1 MVGREELQLDEYK
14 AKDILYAGDAPINEA
29 SLHAL
34 LGGSALAICFRFL
47 DPAKPMSDQ
56 PIQKTAFD
64 QYKSYSPTREE
75 IWRQRREEKMRKK
88 EEALEKRARRLSEM
102 QRLARQAIEDEREAR
117 RFEKEQRKLDLLKSG
132 SPNLTGV
139 YGVHKIR
146 PAPPGADGVGAS
158 AHYFPDSTPKEK
170 PKWQLAT
177 DERLLVMISK
187 ILEAIEKQTK
197 LIKAVHYFPDSTPKE
212 KPKWQLVRYATVVFL
227 LASVTLGSCSC
238 PRDWMHSYGNCSYA
252 IHCHGDIH
260 GLKLP
265 EECLSSNYP
274 ANVTLTLDNPS
285 IFNESDP
292 KIDWSLLSS
301 VVSFRAIGKWPQE
314 SLAMVEKMDGLTKLY
329 LSGNQIKHING
340 SPFYRLFYL
349 EVVDLS
355 YNRLSQI
362 KNLLQMEM
370 QPSKLQKLVLAYNAI
385 ENIPDDTF
393 DQVTFLVEL
402 DLSNNSI
409 SNLNNMTFS
418 QLSQL
423 KVLKL
428 SNNNIFDLDG
438 AINSLKV
445 LRHLYLKGNQ
455 IEKIDLQSLQIIYDL
470 DTFDVSAN
478 RLEKLFPE
486 WLSRHW
492 RHFGSN
498 SKCKIILSENYITSL
513 PNATS
518 EIKMRRFSRDV
529 VGNKLIDVQLDLSK
543 NSISNIEPYALSYIM
558 HLTSLDLSHNKLIT
572 FVVNVDDLKHVKYL
586 NLSKNYIDH
595 LDYESFASM
604 TNLQNLDLSFN
615 RLQNLPDQTF
625 VNNFILRYVN
635 MSNNYFDAIK
645 RLNIKIFHPEGGVL
659 DLSYNGLSSLSM
671 PNGEGL
677 RLMHLSLHANE
688 ITDVSLVELSFQKDL
703 KILDLSDNKITELD
717 ESSLRLPSNLVTLE
731 LSRNEIN
738 AVRPSTFKGMGQL
751 LTLRLSYNNLTLIE
765 YGAFDGLTSLEN
777 LDLSYNKIEVLRSET
792 IMNLKSLRFL
802 SLRFNGMY
810 NLDYKAWIGH
820 KHALRVNIDGN
831 NFTCEWLAT
840 AIRDFSNG
848 YSNMEP
854 TIAVA
859 AAKDPSLKGI
869 PCVHSET
876 NEEEPHL
883 IVQATDERLLV
894 MISKILEA
902 IEKQTKLIKA
912 QLVDKVVIAIC
923 MVAQSYSQLP
933 EATLTPF
940 PEVGCKRKSHYSSD
954 YIRECSDP
962 WYCRNVISSLEFDSS
977 EICDLNKKIHSSRHG
992 RKMNPFYIIYKYENE
1007 NGDNTFDSLY
1017 STIPRFERSYQN
1029 PLPFI
1034 YSLDLEN
1041 NDYEFVPR
1049 LQEMQNLAIL
1059 KLSRNILITAKLSNI
1074 NELPALK
1081 YLDYS
1086 HNRITNI
1093 EVTPGEH
1100 EFQALKTLNISH
1112 NYLANIPEAIFD
1124 SLANL
1129 EFLDLSHNYIYAL
1142 DILSFEGIRKLL
1154 NLNLS
1159 YNHISEIN
1167 SSLVRFTELTILDL
1181 SHNNL
1186 EILKV
1191 NNFKKLYNLQYLS
1204 LNSNSIKYAEKN
1216 VFDDMASLKSIDL
1229 QDNLIESIDQGMFIN
1244 ATALTAVR
1252 FARNKLKS
1260 LPKYAFKGKN
1270 IVVFS
1275 IEGNELQGSIEKGWF
1290 EGFLIQELNLG
1301 GQHLNSIENYAFTG
1315 LVSLQTLLL
1324 NNNNLNLLSNHSFKS
1339 LPNLKD
1345 LDLSY
1350 NDLINFDIVTDD
1362 LLRLEKLS
1370 LHHNKITQI
1379 SSNNFKGLSTLQFL
1393 DLSHNN
1399 IAHFESK
1406 SFKSLEQLSSLK
1418 VSDNPLTGSIEE
1430 GTFDEIFYGVG
1441 DLRYLDLSYNKDLA
1455 FDVSFVEKAENL
1467 EKLYISGTKSDVSF
1481 EKIAEIPVTEVQ
1493 IAHSYIRNVTQL
1505 NLKRFHRL
1513 ETLVLSNNAVS
1524 KLEIGALSNLRALKN
1539 FDLSF
1544 NNLSSIQPGAF
1555 MNNTYLLYLNISHNN
1570 LIEINYGI
1578 FHGLIYLK
1586 TLDLSYNNIKSLHN
1600 GRLYD
1605 VENLERLIADYNKID
1620 SISPYEFSGTSLA
1633 TLSIGGNPLP
1643 CEVLVNLKK
1652 GSFEFT
1658 ITAITSDK
1666 TNPNVGG
1673 VTCNKDSYVDRS
1685 KPKTSNESDNLL
1697 IDIRNILFNISQ
1709 EHMVKES
1716 VTITHDAP
1724 YVANISEQQ
1733 VKLNQNILDSVA
1745 KLSSVSNMTST
1756 LINVNSDTNLLL
1768 GKILKV
1774 LSSKDSTA
1782 PQTVKSTFAVV
1793 KDNATSE
1800 NLIPYINKIKEALEE
1815 TIAVEKQ
1822 NIMIDLDSKIEKINS
1837 RIGSS
1842 TLTTKMPVHDK
1853 LVN

>member
-1 MVGREELQLDEYK
+1 MDF
-14 AKDILYAGDAPINEA
+14 ILY
-29 SLHAL
+29 
-34 LGGSALAICFRFL
+34 
-47 DPAKPMSDQ
+47 
-56 PIQKTAFD
+56 
-64 QYKSYSPTREE
+64 
-75 IWRQRREEKMRKK
+75 
-88 EEALEKRARRLSEM
+88 
-102 QRLARQAIEDEREAR
+102 
-117 RFEKEQRKLDLLKSG
+117 
-132 SPNLTGV
+132 
-139 YGVHKIR
+139 
-146 PAPPGADGVGAS
+146 
-158 AHYFPDSTPKEK
+158 
-170 PKWQLAT
+170 
-177 DERLLVMISK
+177 
-187 ILEAIEKQTK
+187 
-197 LIKAVHYFPDSTPKE
+197 
-212 KPKWQLVRYATVVFL
+212 
-227 LASVTLGSCSC
+227 
-238 PRDWMHSYGNCSYA
+238 
-252 IHCHGDIH
+252 
-260 GLKLP
+260 
-265 EECLSSNYP
+265 
-274 ANVTLTLDNPS
+274 
-285 IFNESDP
+285 
-292 KIDWSLLSS
+292 
-301 VVSFRAIGKWPQE
+301 
-314 SLAMVEKMDGLTKLY
+314 
-329 LSGNQIKHING
+329 
-340 SPFYRLFYL
+340 
-349 EVVDLS
+349 
-355 YNRLSQI
+355 
-362 KNLLQMEM
+362 
-370 QPSKLQKLVLAYNAI
+370 
-385 ENIPDDTF
+385 
-393 DQVTFLVEL
+393 
-402 DLSNNSI
+402 
-409 SNLNNMTFS
+409 
-418 QLSQL
+418 
-423 KVLKL
+423 
-428 SNNNIFDLDG
+428 
-438 AINSLKV
+438 
-445 LRHLYLKGNQ
+445 
-455 IEKIDLQSLQIIYDL
+455 
-470 DTFDVSAN
+470 
-478 RLEKLFPE
+478 
-486 WLSRHW
+486 
-492 RHFGSN
+492 
-498 SKCKIILSENYITSL
+498 
-513 PNATS
+513 
-518 EIKMRRFSRDV
+518 
-529 VGNKLIDVQLDLSK
+529 
-543 NSISNIEPYALSYIM
+543 
-558 HLTSLDLSHNKLIT
+558 
-572 FVVNVDDLKHVKYL
+572 
-586 NLSKNYIDH
+586 
-595 LDYESFASM
+595 
-604 TNLQNLDLSFN
+604 
-615 RLQNLPDQTF
+615 
-625 VNNFILRYVN
+625 
-635 MSNNYFDAIK
+635 
-645 RLNIKIFHPEGGVL
+645 
-659 DLSYNGLSSLSM
+659 
-671 PNGEGL
+671 
-677 RLMHLSLHANE
+677 
-688 ITDVSLVELSFQKDL
+688 
-703 KILDLSDNKITELD
+703 
-717 ESSLRLPSNLVTLE
+717 
-731 LSRNEIN
+731 
-738 AVRPSTFKGMGQL
+738 
-751 LTLRLSYNNLTLIE
+751 
-765 YGAFDGLTSLEN
+765 
-777 LDLSYNKIEVLRSET
+777 
-792 IMNLKSLRFL
+792 
-802 SLRFNGMY
+802 
-810 NLDYKAWIGH
+810 
-820 KHALRVNIDGN
+820 
-831 NFTCEWLAT
+831 
-840 AIRDFSNG
+840 
-848 YSNMEP
+848 
-854 TIAVA
+854 
-859 AAKDPSLKGI
+859 
-869 PCVHSET
+869 
-876 NEEEPHL
+876 
-883 IVQATDERLLV
+883 
-894 MISKILEA
+894 
-902 IEKQTKLIKA
+902 
-912 QLVDKVVIAIC
+912 KVVIAIC

-1430 GTFDEIFYGVG
+1430 GTFDGLNLLPSLDISNCLITRLDNGSFVGMTVLDKLNVSHGNITELQFNSLSYLSNVQTIDMSYNQLSVFDVNTTDLTNLRTIFLNNNLLQVISRTLFNGMSVLSKIILSHNRIYTLNKEIFYGVG

-1853 LVN
+1853 LVNVNESTQKAPMFTEICVGLILVILVAFILFKLYQSKINFSSNRSYNCSTRHIADAMDNSNL

>member
-170 PKWQLAT
+170 PKWQLGTPLSFFCWLLSPWELLLPRDWMHSYGNCSYAIHCHGDIHGLNSPRNLSDNKITELDESSLRLPSNLVTLELSRNEINAVRPSTFKGMGQLLTLRLSYNNLTLIEYGAFDGLTSLENLDLSYNKIEVLRSETIMNLKSLRFLSLRFNGMYNLDYKAWIGHKHALRVNIDGNNFSCEWLATAIRDFSNGYSNMEPTIAVAAAKDPSLKGIPCVHSETNEEEPHLIVQAT

-197 LIKAVHYFPDSTPKE
+197 VPILLAFMVSIKSDLPPGADGVGASAHYFPDSTPKE

-977 EICDLNKKIHSSRHG
+977 
-992 RKMNPFYIIYKYENE
+992 
-1007 NGDNTFDSLY
+1007 
-1017 STIPRFERSYQN
+1017 
-1029 PLPFI
+1029 
-1034 YSLDLEN
+1034 
-1041 NDYEFVPR
+1041 
-1049 LQEMQNLAIL
+1049 
-1059 KLSRNILITAKLSNI
+1059 
-1074 NELPALK
+1074 
-1081 YLDYS
+1081 
-1086 HNRITNI
+1086 
-1093 EVTPGEH
+1093 
-1100 EFQALKTLNISH
+1100 
-1112 NYLANIPEAIFD
+1112 
-1124 SLANL
+1124 
-1129 EFLDLSHNYIYAL
+1129 
-1142 DILSFEGIRKLL
+1142 
-1154 NLNLS
+1154 
-1159 YNHISEIN
+1159 
-1167 SSLVRFTELTILDL
+1167 
-1181 SHNNL
+1181 
-1186 EILKV
+1186 
-1191 NNFKKLYNLQYLS
+1191 
-1204 LNSNSIKYAEKN
+1204 
-1216 VFDDMASLKSIDL
+1216 
-1229 QDNLIESIDQGMFIN
+1229 
-1244 ATALTAVR
+1244 
-1252 FARNKLKS
+1252 
-1260 LPKYAFKGKN
+1260 
-1270 IVVFS
+1270 
-1275 IEGNELQGSIEKGWF
+1275 NELQGSIEKGWF

-1430 GTFDEIFYGVG
+1430 GTFD
-1441 DLRYLDLSYNKDLA
+1441 
-1455 FDVSFVEKAENL
+1455 
-1467 EKLYISGTKSDVSF
+1467 GTKSDVSF